1 MKKIVSRL
9 GWVLLAIL
17 LIPWLMILALV
28 LYLRFTNYAL
38 LDRLFPPPT
47 PRMWYPEN
55 LLDGNEDRLPDLIV
69 AGLPL
74 SPAWEYQAP
83 WPIDRP
89 PMYRA
94 GYVVLKG
101 QYEFWTVNAESGT
114 ETWRYWAGYRIF
126 APFSDDIVVLD
137 EVIAFQ
143 TYPWPGPLHVIDLTT
158 GRDLWE
164 TPFIVRG
171 VETDDKSR
179 LFIPE
184 LDAYQALDAVS
195 GEVIWVSE
203 VEPEIRTGFALYDPS
218 TRELYGRDMNLTWV
232 VMDGETGELL
242 RELNGEMFGDGGPL
256 IVNEG
261 VLFCEEYSPDR
272 LFAVDGRENKL
283 LWTKD
288 YSPAGSIFTPMAY
301 ENTLYT
307 RTLSQA
313 LLALDLQ
320 TGDVQW
326 QYPNGR
332 ATSSSLRLLSN
343 LVVLDG
349 VLYGIFSDARLR
361 GFDPVTGQEI
371 GHIQFVD
378 VSEVSNAVTVPG
390 LAASEDMLFVSLGKT
405 RLYAF
410 KAVP

>member
-28 LYLRFTNYAL
+28 LYLRFTNYEL

-47 PRMWYPEN
+47 PLGWYPQE
-55 LLDGNEDRLPDLIV
+55 LLDGQEDRLADLV
-69 AGLPL
+69 VVGLPL
-74 SPAWEYQAP
+74 SSAWEYQAP
-83 WPIDRP
+83 TPIDRAP
-89 PMYRA
+89 LYRA
-94 GYVVLKG
+94 GHIVLHG
-101 QYEFWTVNAESGT
+101 HYEFWALKADSGI
-114 ETWRYWAGYRIF
+114 EAWRYWTGNRIDDSY
-126 APFSDDIVVLD
+126 PHDIVILD
-137 EVIAFQ
+137 EVVAFQ
-143 TYPWPGPLHVIDLTT
+143 TIPAPSPLHVIDLTT

-164 TPFIVRG
+164 TLFIVRG
-171 VETDDKSR
+171 VGTDDKSR

-195 GEVIWVSE
+195 GEVTWVSE
-203 VEPEIRTGFALYDPS
+203 VKPQIRTGFALYDPS

-332 ATSSSLRLLSN
+332 ASSTSLRLLSN

-405 RLYAF
+405 KLYAF
-410 KAVP
+410 RTAH